1 MGTDRRDFLH
11 KISGAAALGCASALR
26 GNAGAGWI
34 PVSRSVEAPIASDL
48 KCLRAQFPLL
58 EEQVN
63 GRALISRQCGND
75 AAASRRNRTPGKL
88 LFA

>member
-1 MGTDRRDFLH
+1 
-11 KISGAAALGCASALR
+11 
-26 GNAGAGWI
+26 
-34 PVSRSVEAPIASDL
+34 
-48 KCLRAQFPLL
+48 LRAQFPLL